1 MPTDPTPPASADLLR
16 LLVENRV
23 EFVVVGGVAAVLQ
36 GASILTVDLDL
47 CIPFSGENLSRL
59 LPLLIR
65 LDARFR
71 AHPERPRQTADVE
84 HFSAF
89 RLLLLETALG
99 PVDFLREIT
108 GIGGFREVADASHEL
123 DLGDVRCRVL
133 GLEGLILAKRAAA
146 RYTSAGSGSTRSGAG
161 RSTRKSMRS
170 GESAAAHCP
179 LSMLVGS
186 LPSKPR

>member
-36 GASILTVDLDL
+36 GASILPVDLDL

-71 AHPERPRQTADVE
+71 AHPERAAGRDK
-84 HFSAF
+84 
-89 RLLLLETALG
+89 
-99 PVDFLREIT
+99 
-108 GIGGFREVADASHEL
+108 
-123 DLGDVRCRVL
+123 DLRVL
-133 GLEGLILAKRAAA
+133 AELEATLRLR
-146 RYTSAGSGSTRSGAG
+146 SGS
-161 RSTRKSMRS
+161 
-170 GESAAAHCP
+170 
-179 LSMLVGS
+179 
-186 LPSKPR
+186 

>member
-1 MPTDPTPPASADLLR
+1 MPTDPTPPASADILR

-36 GASILTVDLDL
+36 GASILTVDLGL

-71 AHPERPRQTADVE
+71 AHPERPRLTADVE

-89 RLLLLETALG
+89 RLLMLETALG

-133 GLEGLILAKRAAA
+133 GLEGLILAKRAAGRDKDLRVLA
-146 RYTSAGSGSTRSGAG
+146 ELEATLRLRSGG
-161 RSTRKSMRS
+161 
-170 GESAAAHCP
+170 
-179 LSMLVGS
+179 
-186 LPSKPR
+186 